1 MSDNYAQDLARY
13 LRDKRSSLNAD
24 VESFARFIGLKDN
37 ELSLQKIKQWEQGL
51 SKPSQRILEFIERI
65 PEPDRNGSSTNKFR
79 FIDLFAG
86 IGGIRIPFQNR
97 GGRCAFTS
105 EWDKFAQKTY
115 AFNHG

>member
-51 SKPSQRILEFIERI
+51 SKPSQRILEFMERI
-65 PEPDRNGSSTNKFR
+65 PEPDRIPNCSSLASLSTR
-79 FIDLFAG
+79 LISP
-86 IGGIRIPFQNR
+86 R
-97 GGRCAFTS
+97 
-105 EWDKFAQKTY
+105 
-115 AFNHG
+115 